1 MRTKLFTAALIAS
14 AVFAAPAFAQDS
26 DPSFT
31 GPRVEGIVGWDH
43 VKDDSVYGASKDGV
57 VYGGAIGY
65 DYQAGNTVFGVEG
78 EITGATTRDRD
89 NGVLVA
95 GDSLRVKADRDL
107 YVGGRLGF
115 VVGGRTLLYAKG
127 GYTNAGFD
135 TRYTSPNSTPAID
148 IHDKD
153 HVDGWRLGAGAEVKL
168 TDKFYLKGEY
178 RYSDYGSDNNGIDAK
193 RHQVVGGVGVRF

>member
-1 MRTKLFTAALIAS
+1 MEAYLF
-14 AVFAAPAFAQDS
+14 AVHGFKEL
-26 DPSFT
+26 
-31 GPRVEGIVGWDH
+31 VELLVE
-43 VKDDSVYGASKDGV
+43 
-57 VYGGAIGY
+57 
-65 DYQAGNTVFGVEG
+65 TFG
-78 EITGATTRDRD
+78 D
-89 NGVLVA
+89 VLL
-95 GDSLRVKADRDL
+95 LR
-107 YVGGRLGF
+107 GRLGF

-178 RYSDYGSDNNGIDAK
+178 RYSNYSSDDAGIDAK

>member
-1 MRTKLFTAALIAS
+1 MRTKLFAVALIAS
-14 AVFAAPAFAQDS
+14 TAIAAPAFAQDS
-26 DPSFT
+26 DSTFT
-31 GPRVEGIVGWDH
+31 GPRAEGIVGWDH

-65 DYQAGNTVFGVEG
+65 DYQIGRAVVGVEG
-78 EITGATTRDRD
+78 EITGASTKDTAS
-89 NGVLVA
+89 GVLVA

-115 VVGGRTLLYAKG
+115 VAAPRTLIYAKA

-135 TRYTSPNSTPAID
+135 THYTAPGTTPVD

-153 HVDGWRLGAGAEVKL
+153 KADGWRVGAGAEYQL
-168 TDKFYLKGEY
+168 SNRIYLKGEY
-178 RYSDYGSDNNGIDAK
+178 RYSDYSSEDNGIDAK